1 LGEKQLKTAVS
12 LFAGVGGFDLALERQ
27 GVKVV
32 ASVEIDK
39 KAQDVLRR
47 HFPDSTIFGDIT
59 GVTGEQLR
67 AAGFEP
73 SNGIITGGFPCQD
86 LSVAGKRAGLGGA
99 RSGLFW
105 EICRLL
111 DETRAQNFIL
121 ENVPGLLSSNGGK
134 DMAVVVEALVKRGYR
149 IAWRVLDAQHFGV
162 PQRRRRVFIVGC
174 LGNSGRSP
182 EEILAIG
189 QSRARYL
196 EASNKKRKDTA
207 GAVADGVGTGSRAG
221 NFELYDFPDR
231 EVAPTLNALRARDTM
246 TYSNNTTL
254 ASGKDIANCIPAE
267 LYHHGSVVN
276 QDANNGHLV
285 IHES

>member
-1 LGEKQLKTAVS
+1 VRTAIS
-12 LFAGVGGFDLALERQ
+12 LFAGVGGFDLALERN

-39 KAQDVLRR
+39 KAQEVLKK
-47 HFPDSTIFGDIT
+47 HFPQSTIFGDIT
-59 GVTGEQLR
+59 GVTGEQLI

-121 ENVPGLLSSNGGK
+121 ENVPGLLSSNQGA
-134 DMAVVVEALVKRGYR
+134 DMAVVLEALVERGYR
-149 IAWRVLDAQHFGV
+149 IAYRVLDAQHFGV

-174 LGNSGRSP
+174 LGDTGRSP
-182 EEILAIG
+182 EEILAIAEG
-189 QSRARYL
+189 
-196 EASNKKRKDTA
+196 
-207 GAVADGVGTGSRAG
+207 RAG
-221 NFELYDFPDR
+221 YLAQVKQGKR
-231 EVAPTLNALRARDTM
+231 SATQ
-246 TYSNNTTL
+246 STTKS
-254 ASGKDIANCIPAE
+254 A
-267 LYHHGSVVN
+267 
-276 QDANNGHLV
+276 
-285 IHES
+285 

>member
-1 LGEKQLKTAVS
+1 MKTAVS
-12 LFAGVGGFDLALERQ
+12 LFAGIGGFDLALERQ

-73 SNGIITGGFPCQD
+73 ANGIITGGFPCQD
-86 LSVAGKRAGLGGA
+86 LSVAGKRAGLAGK

-111 DETRAQNFIL
+111 DETRTQTFIL
-121 ENVPGLLSSNGGK
+121 ENVPGLLNSNGGR
-134 DMAVVVEALVKRGYR
+134 DMAVVIEALVKRGYR
-149 IAWRVLDAQHFGV
+149 VGWRVLDARYFGV

-174 LGNSGRSP
+174 LGNSGPSP
-182 EEILAIG
+182 AEILAISEG
-189 QSRARYL
+189 RTRYL
-196 EASNKKRKDTA
+196 EASQSKGKDTA
-207 GAVADGVGTGSRAG
+207 IATATSIGESRAG
-221 NFELYDFPDR
+221 NFELYDFPT
-231 EVAPTLNALRARDTM
+231 EPIAPTLNALRARDTM
-246 TYSNNTTL
+246 TYRMQSFGQYEQDET
-254 ASGKDIANCIPAE
+254 ASALKARDFKDATDLIV
-267 LYHHGSVVN
+267 SK
-276 QDANNGHLV
+276 
-285 IHES
+285 